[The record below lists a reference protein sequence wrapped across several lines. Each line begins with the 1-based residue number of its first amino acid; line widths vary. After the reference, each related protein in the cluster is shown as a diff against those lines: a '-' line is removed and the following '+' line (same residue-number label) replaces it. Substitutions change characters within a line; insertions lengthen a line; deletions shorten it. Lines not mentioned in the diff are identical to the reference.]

1 LRICAFSRAVWSI
14 NADLSAVIISGIYR
28 QSVSDLCRGDLGALA
43 DTLSIDVRASVFFLI
58 IAVSTMIFVSSVG
71 NPITTLR
78 RRTDRGSMSTGTGL
92 LGAID
97 TVFFAVTAYFYRYWK
112 LVASCS
118 IIGSC
123 LNANTITGLC
133 CSINPGA
140 RIRS

>member
-1 LRICAFSRAVWSI
+1 MRICAFSRAVWSI

-28 QSVSDLCRGDLGALA
+28 QSVPDLCRGGPGALA
-43 DTLSIDVRASVFFLI
+43 DTLSIDVRESVFFLI

-78 RRTDRGSMSTGTGL
+78 RRNDRGSTFTGAGL
-92 LGAID
+92 LDAID
-97 TVFFAVTAYFYRYWK
+97 TMLSIVNSYLYRYWK
-112 LVASCS
+112 LAASCS

-123 LNANTITGLC
+123 LNTNTITGLY
-133 CSINPGA
+133 CSINPRA